1 MTSTQAGHYSEL
13 HVPRP
18 CAERRTRAWRDAMTS
33 LTGRAAGRG
42 AVLSMALCVMVLI
55 ASEFMPVSLLT
66 PIASDLRMTEG
77 LAGQAISISGVFA
90 VLTSLII
97 AGVTAR
103 LDRRTV
109 LLSLT
114 ALMIVSGTVV
124 AMAPNFAILMLG
136 RACLG
141 VAIGGF
147 WSMSTAT
154 VMRLVPEDRVPHA
167 LAILNGGNAL
177 AATIA
182 APLGSYVGSLIGWRW
197 AFFSVVPLAAV
208 ALAWQL
214 MTIPSMRP
222 DRPSAS
228 MNVFT
233 LLRRP
238 SGRLRNG
245 GDPAPLHGAV
255 RVVHLL
261 APVSRDRD
269 QGRRVSAVPDAVGDR
284 CRRSGWDVTDRIDA
298 DHAAL
303 PRADP
308 DSTRD
313 GGTRRRIDCVR
324 ELRCGAPRRCSPPGA

>member
-1 MTSTQAGHYSEL
+1 
-13 HVPRP
+13 
-18 CAERRTRAWRDAMTS
+18 
-33 LTGRAAGRG
+33 
-42 AVLSMALCVMVLI
+42 MALCVMVLI

-124 AMAPNFAILMLG
+124 AIAPNFGILMLG
-136 RACLG
+136 RAFLG

-182 APLGSYVGSLIGWRW
+182 APAR
-197 AFFSVVPLAAV
+197 
-208 ALAWQL
+208 QL
-214 MTIPSMRP
+214 CRQP
-222 DRPSAS
+222 DRLALGL
-228 MNVFT
+228 
-233 LLRRP
+233 LLRGPSGGRRP
-238 SGRLRNG
+238 GVAAHDNPVDASGTTVRVDERLYAPTPAFGRLRNG

-284 CRRSGWDVTDRIDA
+284 CRRSAWDVTDRIDA

-303 PRADP
+303 P
-308 DSTRD
+308 S
-313 GGTRRRIDCVR
+313 C
-324 ELRCGAPRRCSPPGA
+324 